1 MINCKTILL
10 SLLLSLFLP
19 PSHSSTIGRLPLNA
33 VRRPG
38 TVHRVPVKEV
48 LDEDYNDEE
57 YNDEEYNDEEYK
69 DEEYND
75 TVEMDKQNTRQ
86 MFPHKDK
93 VGLNCNF
100 DIFRLSIIQRY
111 DKWGYGFGSDGYLY
125 DFVKKRSQDKRARN
139 YDVWGFG
146 SDGYLYDFVRR

>member
-57 YNDEEYNDEEYK
+57 YND
-69 DEEYND
+69 

-86 MFPHKDK
+86 MYPHKDK
-93 VGLNCNF
+93 VCRNCIFSDIQTSNF
-100 DIFRLSIIQRY
+100 SEI
-111 DKWGYGFGSDGYLY
+111 
-125 DFVKKRSQDKRARN
+125 
-139 YDVWGFG
+139 
-146 SDGYLYDFVRR
+146 